1 MMKVFRSQRQLER
14 RVNLAG
20 IDLFVNLTK
29 DAAELVS
36 SSADYH
42 QSMLLT
48 LSELDE
54 IVSGALLACKNKD
67 LREIQV
73 KDLTL
78 KVDARLD
85 RVPKSILQ
93 RLLFPLLLRQQMLV
107 VIRSNAMQLDAVL
120 SRATFEAALKKL
132 SDLLT
137 ASRDEH
143 GHWRSESHRAD

>member
-1 MMKVFRSQRQLER
+1 LWLNPRYGLIKRVSRSKLAVTGTRLMKVFQSQRPLEC
-14 RVNLAG
+14 RVNLSG
-20 IDLFVNLTK
+20 PDLFVNLTK

-36 SSADYH
+36 RSADYH

-54 IVSGALLACKNKD
+54 IVSGALLACENKN

-73 KDLTL
+73 RYLTL

-93 RLLFPLLLRQQMLV
+93 
-107 VIRSNAMQLDAVL
+107 
-120 SRATFEAALKKL
+120 
-132 SDLLT
+132 
-137 ASRDEH
+137 
-143 GHWRSESHRAD
+143 